1 MIYLTGVAMS
11 STLEDKKEREAKK
24 LFQHK
29 FDNFVKLLGPDWP
42 TDDIRALVYSEVSYH
57 DLESLL
63 QRGCPKQTAI
73 SILL

>member
-29 FDNFVKLLGPDWP
+29 FDSFVKLLGPDWP
-42 TDDIRALVYSEVSYH
+42 TDDIRALVYSDVSH
-57 DLESLL
+57 HEFENLL
-63 QRGCPKQTAI
+63 KNGCPKKLAI
-73 SILL
+73 RILL